1 MALIFS
7 IGHWGFRPTFTNL
20 SVVGIS
26 PQCKSCRYY
35 TNSWITP
42 ELQSEPCRKE
52 EDTWHSWE
60 TTLRYTRI
68 CFKTH
73 CLFFLPKSFC
83 CSVLLPHSKA
93 GSISDISSGI
103 IHKLLDSGGLYFQD
117 TEQEMQRSTSLGAE
131 CYQSQEWMLRA
142 TGNNVPQL
150 SDRSAPRAC
159 NKPAVLCICVT
170 LLLVF

>member
-1 MALIFS
+1 MLLES
-7 IGHWGFRPTFTNL
+7 WPQNKE
-20 SVVGIS
+20 IS
-26 PQCKSCRYY
+26 WRQNRAQG
-35 TNSWITP
+35 WIWI
-42 ELQSEPCRKE
+42 EIKK
-52 EDTWHSWE
+52 HS
-60 TTLRYTRI
+60 LHYTRI

-170 LLLVF
+170 LLLVC